1 VSDAEVPIDLP
12 GGGYQWRG
20 RLLAQV
26 QASGPLPM
34 LQVYRASEIREM
46 APY

>member
-1 VSDAEVPIDLP
+1 MSGAEVPIDLP
-12 GGGYQWRG
+12 GGGWRG